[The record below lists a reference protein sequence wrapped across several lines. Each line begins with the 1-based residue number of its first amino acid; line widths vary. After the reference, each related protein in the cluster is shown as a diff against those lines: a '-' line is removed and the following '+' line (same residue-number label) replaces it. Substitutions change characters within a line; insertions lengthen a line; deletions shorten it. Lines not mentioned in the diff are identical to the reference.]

1 VNYKKLLTRFM
12 FVHYASL
19 AAAAA
24 AAAVAFIILFMEHT
38 RLLFGYCLEKQ
49 KS

>member
-1 VNYKKLLTRFM
+1 M

-24 AAAVAFIILFMEHT
+24 AAAAAFIILFMEHT
-38 RLLFGYCLEKQ
+38 WLLFGYCLEKQ

>member
-1 VNYKKLLTRFM
+1 M

-19 AAAAA
+19 AAAA

-38 RLLFGYCLEKQ
+38 WLLFGYCLEKQ